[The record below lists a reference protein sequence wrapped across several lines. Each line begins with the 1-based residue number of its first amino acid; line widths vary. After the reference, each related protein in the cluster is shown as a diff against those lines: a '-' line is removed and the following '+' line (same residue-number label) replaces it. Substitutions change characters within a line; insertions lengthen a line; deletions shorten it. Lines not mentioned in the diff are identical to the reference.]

1 MGRFYDSRRVFTEL
15 ALVRTAL
22 FDCFTVDSRVLI
34 RQISIRFADCMDVF
48 IFLVG
53 GAFAGIDGGVLALC
67 SGRCY

>member
-1 MGRFYDSRRVFTEL
+1 MGRFYDSWCVFTEL

-22 FDCFTVDSRVLI
+22 FNCFTVDSRVLI
-34 RQISIRFADCMDVF
+34 RQISIRFAVCMAVF

-67 SGRCY
+67 GGGGY

>member
-1 MGRFYDSRRVFTEL
+1 MGRFYDSRCVFTEL

-22 FDCFTVDSRVLI
+22 FNCLAVDSWVLI
-34 RQISIRFADCMDVF
+34 RQISIRFAGCMDVF

-67 SGRCY
+67 AGGGY